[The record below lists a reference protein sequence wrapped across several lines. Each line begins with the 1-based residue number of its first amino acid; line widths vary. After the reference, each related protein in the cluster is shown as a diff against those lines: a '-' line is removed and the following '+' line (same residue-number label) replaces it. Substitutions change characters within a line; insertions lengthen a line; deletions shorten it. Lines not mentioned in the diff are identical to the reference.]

1 MQRFNSA
8 SVRIHGHCYILA
20 YAYLSIQN
28 PRKVWKLG
36 GGQSVIQGL
45 LIEQIFPL
53 IGRNNSPL
61 VPPALQSDALTVTIL
76 CKENR
81 RGCDSK
87 LWNCSDWKV
96 FALFSYIPFPGRF
109 HFSTLVNFVNFLV
122 SSFKKHGAL
131 DASKLYFNTY
141 YELLKMKL

>member
-122 SSFKKHGAL
+122 SFFKKHGAL